1 MSEEVKDTA
10 VATQEQDGGRIVFAD
25 DVVAT
30 IAALAAAEVPGV
42 DGMSGGVVDGFT
54 EKLGRKNVTKGVK
67 VEVGTEEA
75 AIDLSV
81 NIKFG
86 YRIREVC
93 EKMQQTV
100 KNSVETMTGLK
111 VVEVNVYVQSVT
123 FEPTEPTKEELR
135 AERKREAELLKE
147 QKTAEKEAA
156 KAEKEAA
163 KVEKEAEVA
172 TATVQPRVK

>member
-10 VATQEQDGGRIVFAD
+10 VATQENDGGRIVFAD

-30 IAALAAAEVPGV
+30 IAALATAEVPGV

-54 EKLGRKNVTKGVK
+54 EKLGRKNMTKGVK

-75 AIDLSV
+75 AVDISV

-86 YRIREVC
+86 YKIREVC
-93 EKMQQTV
+93 EKIQESV

-123 FEPTEPTKEELR
+123 FEPTEPSKEELR
-135 AERKREAELLKE
+135 AEKKREAEQLKE
-147 QKTAEKEAA
+147 QKAAEKEAA

-163 KVEKEAEVA
+163 KAEKAAEELSA
-172 TATVQPRVK
+172 AAQPRVK